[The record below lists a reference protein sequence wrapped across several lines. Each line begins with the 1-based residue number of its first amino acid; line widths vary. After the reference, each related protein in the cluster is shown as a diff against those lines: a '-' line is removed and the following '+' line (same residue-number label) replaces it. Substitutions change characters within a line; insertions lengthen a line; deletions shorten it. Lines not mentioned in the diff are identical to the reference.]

1 MDINQLPPELI
12 LCIGDTLRRAP
23 LNALVQTSRRHATIL
38 SPLLYHKAF
47 RRHYRPAVDHE
58 PEPRAR
64 SIWVYSRGRS
74 YVSQRRLW
82 SCVPFWDSEYV
93 MEYFCNRSLEWA
105 ETRFGGRER
114 NGANWLHLLA
124 AAGHEKL
131 LKMFMEKGLDV
142 NSRDWAENTVLH
154 SAAAAGQTKTFD
166 ILIEAG
172 ADILA
177 VNQSNQSVL
186 VYALVRHK
194 MGAWIKVI
202 DAVRARGGDINSNS
216 DHTGVPP
223 IFLATRVREA
233 QPVIKHFLD
242 NGVDVFQV
250 LPTSNDTLLHWAAR
264 FGHED
269 IGNFLVSQM
278 RSRPEF
284 ISFLNVQHVAPLH
297 LAIRHKSWSLA
308 KTLISDGADLESQ
321 DEFNRSALDLAI
333 IYRCFPLFQD
343 ILSRYAHPVKAAT
356 EFKKALT
363 RSIKEKDSTAVLH
376 IVSLQSLEKPCSLKF
391 QLPTLHSLIETHR
404 NSISGCEII
413 EIIGDANADFHLLSK
428 PSGETPLHA
437 AIRKPIESS
446 VCRDRL
452 ITYLLHKTHDFSL
465 LTREGNSILHHAARY
480 GSPKIVELVLKHPG
494 TTPELFALENNAGK
508 TALQEA
514 AQRNGNHKQ
523 TVKLLMQAR
532 KDFDH
537 RSIREKIISRSPRKI
552 GKPAVPDPPIRGESE
567 MEENPEIFKN
577 KSTNMKMSNGSIGL
591 GSPMGK
597 SRERRITE
605 RGNFSIGENHEDVPS
620 EAFQDVDFEDTE

>member
-12 LCIGDTLRRAP
+12 LCIGDALRRAP
-23 LNALVQTSRRHATIL
+23 LNALVQTSKRHATIL
-38 SPLLYHKAF
+38 TPLLYHKAF
-47 RRHYRPAVDHE
+47 RRHFRPAVDNE

-82 SCVPFWDSEYV
+82 SCVPFWESEYV
-93 MEYFCNRSLEWA
+93 MQYFRNRSLEWA
-105 ETRFGGRER
+105 KTRFGGRER

-131 LKMFMEKGLDV
+131 LKMFMGKGLDV
-142 NSRDWAENTVLH
+142 NSRDWTENTVLH
-154 SAAAAGQTKTFD
+154 SAAAAGQTKTID

-172 ADILA
+172 ADVLA

-223 IFLATRVREA
+223 IFLATRVSEA
-233 QPVIKHFLD
+233 QPVIKHFLEH
-242 NGVDVFQV
+242 GVDVFQV

-284 ISFLNVQHVAPLH
+284 ISFLNIQHVAPLH
-297 LAIRHKSWSLA
+297 LAIRHKSWSLS
-308 KTLISDGADLESQ
+308 KTLISAGADLEAQ
-321 DEFNRSALDLAI
+321 DEFNRNALDLAI
-333 IYRCFPLFQD
+333 IYRCFPLFPD
-343 ILSRYAHPVKAAT
+343 ILSKYSYPLKAIA
-356 EFKKALT
+356 EFKKALS

-376 IVSLQSLEKPCSLKF
+376 IVSLQSLEKPCCLKF

-413 EIIGDANADFHLLSK
+413 EIIGDADADFHLLSK

-446 VCRDRL
+446 VCRERL
-452 ITYLLHKTHDFSL
+452 IIYLLHKTHDFSL

-480 GSPKIVELVLKHPG
+480 GSPKTVELVLKHPG
-494 TTPELFALENNAGK
+494 TTPELFALENNAGN
-508 TALQEA
+508 TALHEA
-514 AQRNGNHKQ
+514 VQRSGNNKQ
-523 TVKLLMQAR
+523 IVKLLMQAR
-532 KDFDH
+532 KEFDQ
-537 RSIREKIISRSPRKI
+537 RSIREKISARSPRKI

-567 MEENPEIFKN
+567 MKENPEVLKS
-577 KSTNMKMSNGSIGL
+577 KSTNMRMSNGSLGL

-597 SRERRITE
+597 SGERRVRERRT
-605 RGNFSIGENHEDVPS
+605 FLMGENPEEVAS
-620 EAFQDVDFEDTE
+620 ESFPDVDFEDTE